1 MLADVSTVCQAAA
14 TLGVVCTDET
24 MLQVLEVT
32 GLNRVFSVYGTRDG
46 ALEEESAR

>member
-1 MLADVSTVCQAAA
+1 LADGLSRLPGGGDA
-14 TLGVVCTDET
+14 LGVVCTDET
-24 MLQVLEVT
+24 MLQILEVT